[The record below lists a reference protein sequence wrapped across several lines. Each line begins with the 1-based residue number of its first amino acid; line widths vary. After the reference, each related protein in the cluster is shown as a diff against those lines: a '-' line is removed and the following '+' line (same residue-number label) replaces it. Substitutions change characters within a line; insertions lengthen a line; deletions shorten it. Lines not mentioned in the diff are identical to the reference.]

1 MGGYGCRRS
10 GPQHGR
16 LEETVL
22 EPSEAPEKVLVLDI
36 TGIISSFTVD
46 RGGAGMVDW
55 VDDQLDR
62 AEEDYAIKAVILKV
76 DSPEVKSSPP
86 NLTSAFVGFRRTL
99 EAGHC
104 QYGGL
109 AAGGGYYVSAP
120 CRWIVA
126 HPLTITGS
134 IGVIMHGYNYRD
146 LMDKVGVAP
155 NVFKSGRFKDML
167 RWEKRNFSRG
177 ASPGSGYGGHDLS
190 TLQGSHSRWEK
201 LGGLSGW

>member
-1 MGGYGCRRS
+1 MIFLLAGLLGLSLLAHFGQWVDTVAEGG

-76 DSPEVKSSPP
+76 DSPECEVLASDRIYERICRFQEDPGKPVIASM
-86 NLTSAFVGFRRTL
+86 
-99 EAGHC
+99 
-104 QYGGL
+104 GGL
-109 AAGGGYYVSAP
+109 AASGG
-120 CRWIVA
+120 
-126 HPLTITGS
+126 
-134 IGVIMHGYNYRD
+134 
-146 LMDKVGVAP
+146 
-155 NVFKSGRFKDML
+155 
-167 RWEKRNFSRG
+167 
-177 ASPGSGYGGHDLS
+177 
-190 TLQGSHSRWEK
+190 
-201 LGGLSGW
+201 

>member
-1 MGGYGCRRS
+1 MIFLLAGLLGLSLLAHFGQWVDTVAEGG
-10 GPQHGR
+10 GPQHGH

-22 EPSEAPEKVLVLDI
+22 EPSEASEKVLVLDI

-76 DSPEVKSSPP
+76 DSPGGEVLASDRIYERI
-86 NLTSAFVGFRRTL
+86 RRFQ
-99 EAGHC
+99 EDSGKPVIASM
-104 QYGGL
+104 GGL
-109 AAGGGYYVSAP
+109 AASGGYYVSAP

-146 LMDKVGVAP
+146 LMDKVG
-155 NVFKSGRFKDML
+155 
-167 RWEKRNFSRG
+167 
-177 ASPGSGYGGHDLS
+177 LS
-190 TLQGSHSRWEK
+190 LIHI
-201 LGGLSGW
+201 

>member
-1 MGGYGCRRS
+1 MPPLPHRGYYTPYAPPARRGGLWLMIFLLAGLLGLSLLAHFGQWVDTVAEGVVRNMA
-10 GPQHGR
+10 R

-76 DSPEVKSSPP
+76 DSPGGDPRLRQNLRAHSSVSGG
-86 NLTSAFVGFRRTL
+86 LW

-104 QYGGL
+104 QYGG
-109 AAGGGYYVSAP
+109 AC
-120 CRWIVA
+120 CRWWLLRFGA
-126 HPLTITGS
+126 LSMDCCASTDH
-134 IGVIMHGYNYRD
+134 HG
-146 LMDKVGVAP
+146 
-155 NVFKSGRFKDML
+155 
-167 RWEKRNFSRG
+167 
-177 ASPGSGYGGHDLS
+177 
-190 TLQGSHSRWEK
+190 
-201 LGGLSGW
+201 